1 MVEKIKFLEK
11 LRSPIGIVLCVSLGF
26 LTTLTLSNPSFA
38 IQNDSQAL
46 GKYRKGDFLGAIRLW
61 APMAIGG
68 NPEAQFYIG
77 DMYQNGLGVKETPA
91 VARML
96 YIEAA
101 NRGYLIADR
110 ALAEIYFTG
119 NGVPIDMEKALQYY
133 WSAGIKGDHISQYHL
148 GRFYA
153 LGVEGGAEGQ
163 GRVEKNEIQAYAWL
177 DRAVYNGNKL
187 AGPLLVTLHRTLDD
201 NQRAQA
207 KLLSDNLETGAQKWV
222 PTPLNNTTALALLTP
237 FTKPLPANQQTA
249 DSGEEAETGSRIGSN
264 FGQSRQAS
272 ISSNGGIFKGQ
283 WQLHLGSHRN
293 EASAIQAGKHL
304 ERIAPNS
311 LRGKRWATLLANS
324 GTYKA
329 KFYRLRMGGYPSF
342 ERATVA
348 CEDLILKGISC
359 MVVEP

>member
-1 MVEKIKFLEK
+1 
-11 LRSPIGIVLCVSLGF
+11 
-26 LTTLTLSNPSFA
+26 
-38 IQNDSQAL
+38 
-46 GKYRKGDFLGAIRLW
+46 
-61 APMAIGG
+61 
-68 NPEAQFYIG
+68 
-77 DMYQNGLGVKETPA
+77 
-91 VARML
+91 
-96 YIEAA
+96 
-101 NRGYLIADR
+101 
-110 ALAEIYFTG
+110 
-119 NGVPIDMEKALQYY
+119 
-133 WSAGIKGDHISQYHL
+133 
-148 GRFYA
+148 
-153 LGVEGGAEGQ
+153 
-163 GRVEKNEIQAYAWL
+163 
-177 DRAVYNGNKL
+177 
-187 AGPLLVTLHRTLDD
+187 
-201 NQRAQA
+201 
-207 KLLSDNLETGAQKWV
+207 LSDNLETGAQKWV